1 MGKKVKKADRIYD
14 PDFSFNQKSHY
25 SDYVRQREEYF
36 TKNPSTVAEAYNK
49 EVKKKPKR
57 LVRWIRQVLVI
68 VSVAI
73 LAIILLSVSI
83 AMASP
88 SGSYIK
94 KGAANV
100 HNFVGLL
107 VEPTLASPTKVDLSD
122 CSTAK
127 EKAEKLYAIAWRNA
141 TDTQYFTAY
150 NTGLIRM
157 NMGGS
162 DNYLDIDTVVKKTQK
177 EYYYIEYHLKNS
189 VPILD
194 TIIGDILAK
203 ATDIITTERKYAS
216 AGSDVMLYQKVK
228 NNEYN
233 EKGEPQA
240 NWDATIA
247 INTPVT
253 KELKAPVFNST
264 QNGVFRLA
272 NHTVNARTISDA
284 EVIYHEEEGYYE
296 VTTTLDHTNPETIKD
311 SAADIQAGTGDN
323 NAKYN
328 YLKVNFT
335 VWDTGYL
342 RTLQT
347 VEKWSAKVVLSLNF
361 EMETNWDCSYD
372 RRDCKITPFSVGA

>member
-1 MGKKVKKADRIYD
+1 
-14 PDFSFNQKSHY
+14 
-25 SDYVRQREEYF
+25 
-36 TKNPSTVAEAYNK
+36 
-49 EVKKKPKR
+49 
-57 LVRWIRQVLVI
+57 
-68 VSVAI
+68 
-73 LAIILLSVSI
+73 
-83 AMASP
+83 MASP